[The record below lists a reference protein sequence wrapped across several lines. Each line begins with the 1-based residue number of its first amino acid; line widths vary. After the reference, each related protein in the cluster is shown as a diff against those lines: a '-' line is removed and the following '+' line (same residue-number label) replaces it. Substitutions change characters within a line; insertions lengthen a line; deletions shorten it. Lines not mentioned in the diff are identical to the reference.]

1 MSFLK
6 HLKVFTEA
14 TQEEK
19 NKETWDVKGILRKH
33 SNQEF
38 KFDLRPLSK
47 VKKDQLGKKGS
58 LHTKAD
64 KMVFETENQWII
76 VDIEELHLYLK
87 NKKEKIVYLEDI
99 LNSFEWNILIN
110 K

>member
-6 HLKVFTEA
+6 NLKVFTEA

-19 NKETWDVKGILRKH
+19 NKETWNVKGILRKH

-47 VKKDQLGKKGS
+47 VKDELLGKKGF
-58 LHTKAD
+58 LNTKAD
-64 KMVFETENQWII
+64 KMVFETNNQWII
-76 VDIEELHLYLK
+76 VDIQELHLYLK
-87 NKKEKIVYLEDI
+87 NKKEKIVYLKDI
-99 LNSFEWNILIN
+99 LNSFEWNIFIN